1 MPPFESKAVESA
13 IRGSISRKKAA
24 ESAIIGSISGK
35 KQLNLKSEAA

>member
-1 MPPFESKAVESA
+1 MEKTAEPA

-35 KQLNLKSEAA
+35 RQLNLKSEAA